1 MAYNKAR
8 EEKEWKRWKE
18 QEEKNLRKYGAD
30 ESMIQEL
37 RRMDWEDFN
46 AERRYREHQAP
57 FPEYENFQ
65 VTEIGEPEI
74 DGIQPLLENIEDE
87 RLLHILLESDRKTLQ
102 ILLLKIMGFS
112 IREIAEKMEMPEN
125 TVYTRMKRLRKKI
138 KNIKKSEQN

>member
-30 ESMIQEL
+30 ETMIQEL

-57 FPEYENFQ
+57 FPEYGNFQ

-74 DGIQPLLENIEDE
+74 DGIQPLLENIEDQ

-112 IREIAEKMEMPEN
+112 IREIAETMEMPEN

-138 KNIKKSEQN
+138 KNMK